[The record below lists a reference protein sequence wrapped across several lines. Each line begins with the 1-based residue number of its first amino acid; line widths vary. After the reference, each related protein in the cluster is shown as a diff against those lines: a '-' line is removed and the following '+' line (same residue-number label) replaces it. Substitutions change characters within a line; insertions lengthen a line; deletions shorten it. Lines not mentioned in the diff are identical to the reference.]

1 MLTAKRFEQSFAGL
15 AGNAGR
21 LFRGRT
27 EPPAVEV
34 EYAGIDVLG
43 ERPTGIFPPEPP
55 EPARASFSRPQE
67 DIFDIGAILRL
78 RTFLYLI
85 AATVLFLFQIHNTL
99 SIKELAKQNERLR
112 EQLRISTSI
121 RTSQEL
127 KASEL
132 QSIHNISGY
141 AQALGLISS
150 AEPPVDIEP

>member
-1 MLTAKRFEQSFAGL
+1 VLTLKRFEQSFAGL
-15 AGNAGR
+15 AGNAVR

-27 EPPAVEV
+27 EPPCADVGFS
-34 EYAGIDVLG
+34 GIDVPG
-43 ERPTGIFPPEPP
+43 EPSPGMFPPSPP
-55 EPARASFSRPQE
+55 EPAGASYSRQQE

-85 AATVLFLFQIHNTL
+85 AVTVLFLFQIHNTL
-99 SIKELAKQNERLR
+99 IIKELAKQNERLR

-132 QSIHNISGY
+132 QSIHIISGY
-141 AQALGLISS
+141 AQDLGLISS
-150 AEPPVDIEP
+150 AEPPVDLEP

>member
-1 MLTAKRFEQSFAGL
+1 MVSL
-15 AGNAGR
+15 AGSGGR
-21 LFRGRT
+21 LLKWRPQAAT
-27 EPPAVEV
+27 EEV
-34 EYAGIDVLG
+34 ELAGIDVLG
-43 ERPTGIFPPEPP
+43 EPGSGLFPPDAPAPAAAAAPP
-55 EPARASFSRPQE
+55 KPKE

-85 AATVLFLFQIHNTL
+85 AGTALLLFQIHNTL
-99 SIKELAKQNERLR
+99 SIKELARQNEQLR

-141 AQALGLISS
+141 AQGLGLISS
-150 AEPPVDIEP
+150 AVPPVDLEP